1 MLLRKLQST
10 LLNTMSASMN
20 PSSSPTVYTSNYPT
34 ISPPSYSPSSSITN
48 YHVPSYSPSSSITY
62 YPIPSYS
69 PSSSITNYPTVATPS
84 YSPSQSI
91 FSLNPSVYNTP
102 TPTVYSLST
111 PIYHQSNINDDDI
124 TIQKKYVG
132 LYIGLTLFVI
142 FGLLFY
148 INLLYRKNKKL
159 NKYIEYKK
167 EYVQQPIGRVKVR
180 NIFTSI

>member
-10 LLNTMSASMN
+10 LLNTLSASMN

-34 ISPPSYSPSSSITN
+34 ISPPSYSS
-48 YHVPSYSPSSSITY
+48 
-62 YPIPSYS
+62 
-69 PSSSITNYPTVATPS
+69 SSSITNYPTVATPS
-84 YSPSQSI
+84 HSPSQSI

-111 PIYHQSNINDDDI
+111 PIYIHQSNINDDDI

-148 INLLYRKNKKL
+148 INMLYRKNKKL

-180 NIFTSI
+180 DIFTSI

>member
-1 MLLRKLQST
+1 
-10 LLNTMSASMN
+10 MN

-48 YHVPSYSPSSSITY
+48 YPTVVTPSYSPSQ
-62 YPIPSYS
+62 
-69 PSSSITNYPTVATPS
+69 SITNYPTVATPS
-84 YSPSQSI
+84 QSITNYPTVATPSHSPSQSI

-111 PIYHQSNINDDDI
+111 PIYIHQSNINDDDI

-148 INLLYRKNKKL
+148 INMLYRKNKKL

-180 NIFTSI
+180 NIFTSILLKN

>member
-10 LLNTMSASMN
+10 LLNTLSASMI
-20 PSSSPTVYTSNYPT
+20 PSSSPTVYTINYPT
-34 ISPPSYSPSSSITN
+34 ILTQSYSSS
-48 YHVPSYSPSSSITY
+48 P
-62 YPIPSYS
+62 
-69 PSSSITNYPTVATPS
+69 SITNYPVPSYSPS

-111 PIYHQSNINDDDI
+111 PIYHHQSNINDDDI

-132 LYIGLTLFVI
+132 LYIGLTIFVI
-142 FGLLFY
+142 FSLLFY

>member
-1 MLLRKLQST
+1 MLRKLQST
-10 LLNTMSASMN
+10 LLNTLSASMN

-34 ISPPSYSPSSSITN
+34 ISSPSYSPSYSPSSSITK
-48 YHVPSYSPSSSITY
+48 YPDPSYSPSSSIIY
-62 YPIPSYS
+62 YPI
-69 PSSSITNYPTVATPS
+69 PS

-111 PIYHQSNINDDDI
+111 PIYHHQSNINDDDI

>member
-10 LLNTMSASMN
+10 LLNTLSASMN

-34 ISPPSYSPSSSITN
+34 VTTQSYSLSQ
-48 YHVPSYSPSSSITY
+48 
-62 YPIPSYS
+62 
-69 PSSSITNYPTVATPS
+69 SITNYPTVATQSYSPSQSITNYPTVATQS

-111 PIYHQSNINDDDI
+111 PIYHHQSNINDDDI

-132 LYIGLTLFVI
+132 LYIGLTIFVI

-167 EYVQQPIGRVKVR
+167 EYIQQPIGRVKVR

>member
-10 LLNTMSASMN
+10 LLNTLSASMN
-20 PSSSPTVYTSNYPT
+20 PSSSPTVYTINYLP
-34 ISPPSYSPSSSITN
+34 ISTPSYSSS
-48 YHVPSYSPSSSITY
+48 P
-62 YPIPSYS
+62 
-69 PSSSITNYPTVATPS
+69 SITNYPVPSYSPS

-111 PIYHQSNINDDDI
+111 PIYIHQSNINDDDI

-132 LYIGLTLFVI
+132 LYIGLTIFVI
-142 FGLLFY
+142 FSLLFY

>member
-10 LLNTMSASMN
+10 LLNTLSASMN

-34 ISPPSYSPSSSITN
+34 VTTQSYSLSQ
-48 YHVPSYSPSSSITY
+48 
-62 YPIPSYS
+62 
-69 PSSSITNYPTVATPS
+69 SITNYPTVATQSYSPSQSITNYPTVATQS

-111 PIYHQSNINDDDI
+111 PIYYHQSNINDDDI

-132 LYIGLTLFVI
+132 LYIGLTIFVI

-167 EYVQQPIGRVKVR
+167 EYIQQPIGRVKVR